1 MPTTKV
7 TITAA
12 AWTLVSAAGA
22 GYMECQGP
30 SPILYRTAVAS
41 PAATDNMGHSLGVF
55 EKIGWSRA
63 IPESIYAKAVTG
75 SASLIVTEG

>member
-7 TITAA
+7 IISAA

-30 SPILYRTAVAS
+30 SAIKFRTAVAP
-41 PAATDNMGHSLGVF
+41 PAATDHMGHTLGLF
-55 EKIGWSRA
+55 EKTGWSRA
-63 IPESIYAKAVTG
+63 VPESIYARAVDG
-75 SASLIVTEG
+75 QASLIVTEG